1 MRLLGTLGSP
11 FVRKVRIVLAEKGIA
26 YEYVIDRPSAPESRV
41 PSFNPLGKI
50 PVLVRDDGR
59 PLYDSPV
66 IVEYVDVLGA
76 APKLIPDPFSDRI
89 EVKRWEALGDGV
101 VDAAVLL
108 SHEYRKPDGSMVN
121 AEGYAKQR
129 QKIERALV
137 LVSQDLGEREF
148 CYGARFTLADIAV
161 GYALG
166 YLDVVL
172 REFDWRSA
180 HPNLERFAARL
191 AARESFR
198 VSLPPT
204 A

>member
-11 FVRKVRIVLAEKGIA
+11 FVRKVRIVLAEKGIT
-26 YEYVIDRPSAPESRV
+26 YEYVIDRPSAPDSRV

-66 IVEYVDVLGA
+66 IVEYLDVLGA

-137 LVSQDLGEREF
+137 LVSQDLAEREF
-148 CYGARFTLADIAV
+148 CYGERFTLADIAV

-198 VSLPPT
+198 VSLPP
-204 A
+204 AA